1 MGKKRI
7 TQLVEQLKDNQQ
19 VELQNAAAIY
29 TVATI
34 AVNELQQ
41 ESQVTESA
49 VAALPGVP
57 QKKIDKAQ
65 LLEQYG
71 SYNACR
77 KAAKKQGI
85 KFSRTPNWKQLT
97 AAFNYAQAFQQI
109 ITAYVEAHPD
119 PGLKGT
125 TFELSIK

>member
-1 MGKKRI
+1 M
-7 TQLVEQLKDNQQ
+7 
-19 VELQNAAAIY
+19 QNAAAVY
-29 TVATI
+29 TVATV
-34 AVNELQQ
+34 AVNQLLQQ

-49 VAALPGVP
+49 VAALPGGL
-57 QKKIDKAQ
+57 QKIDKAQ
-65 LLEQYG
+65 LLEEYG

-109 ITAYVEAHPD
+109 IIAYVEAHPE

>member
-7 TQLVEQLKDNQQ
+7 AQLVEQLKDNQQ

-29 TVATI
+29 TVATV
-34 AVNELQQ
+34 AVNELWQQ

-49 VAALPGVP
+49 VATLPSV
-57 QKKIDKAQ
+57 QQKIDKAQ

-77 KAAKKQGI
+77 KAAKKRGI
-85 KFSRTPNWKQLT
+85 KFSRTPGWKQLA
-97 AAFNYAQAFQQI
+97 AAFNYAQTFQQI
-109 ITAYVEAHPD
+109 ITAYVEAHPE

-125 TFELSIK
+125 TFEISMK

>member
-7 TQLVEQLKDNQQ
+7 TQLIEQLKDNQQ
-19 VELQNAAAIY
+19 VELQNAAAVY
-29 TVATI
+29 TVATV
-34 AVNELQQ
+34 AVNELLQQ

-57 QKKIDKAQ
+57 QKIDKAQ
-65 LLEQYG
+65 LLEEYG

-109 ITAYVEAHPD
+109 IIAYVEAHPD